1 MAGNFLAIFGPG
13 PNCRYLVSYW
23 LISFLGEHYFELFLS
38 GEYLCELQQNL
49 QCGMKPDGTCHAF
62 NGEGRCTKELI
73 IGQKPFIDWYDRAN
87 PEMNNYNWE
96 MFITEDGYEGR
107 APKRPVLISVQ
118 LPVQLSV
125 SLLAPLSVLL
135 PVLLSVLLPVSL
147 LAPLSVLLPIL
158 LPVSLPVQLPVLL
171 PFSLLAPLSV
181 LISVQLPVQL
191 LAPLLAPLLATFP
204 VLFPVHPYIF
214 SRS

>member
-1 MAGNFLAIFGPG
+1 
-13 PNCRYLVSYW
+13 
-23 LISFLGEHYFELFLS
+23 
-38 GEYLCELQQNL
+38 
-49 QCGMKPDGTCHAF
+49 MKPDGTCHAF

-107 APKRPVLISVQ
+107 APKRPVLISV
-118 LPVQLSV
+118 
-125 SLLAPLSVLL
+125 LL
-135 PVLLSVLLPVSL
+135 PVLLPVSL
-147 LAPLSVLLPIL
+147 LAPLSVLLP
-158 LPVSLPVQLPVLL
+158 
-171 PFSLLAPLSV
+171 
-181 LISVQLPVQL
+181 VQLPVQL

-204 VLFPVHPYIF
+204 VLLPVHSYIF